1 MGCSTSSDK
10 QPSLPASGE
19 PEVNLF
25 NNNGSNLNFDFKY
38 VVIGAG
44 NAAGYAAQ
52 EFVEKGK
59 FEKGELCIIGDE
71 PELPFERPALTK
83 GFMKGGAK
91 LPGFNT
97 CAAIR
102 DSHNQDWY
110 DKHGIVLMTN
120 TTVTDVDMTAKQIK
134 TKDGKTI
141 KYGKCLAAT
150 GARPVY
156 LSDFKVPG
164 SDLSGLYYIRSY
176 VEAKAL
182 LTRLEEA
189 KSSEEVVIVGGGYIG
204 TEMAAAIIHHHLTD
218 IKMVFPEKCIV
229 ERVFPQE
236 IAQVYED
243 ALTSKGVKLL
253 KNGKM
258 VNGLEGKD
266 GTVDTVVLK
275 DGEKLHADLVVVG
288 VGARPNMELFKGKVE
303 EEKRGIKVDGQMK
316 SSVDDFYACGDLA
329 TFPIKCHGENNRLE
343 HVRAARATARQAARS
358 MMGIDQPDLDFL
370 PVFYSRIF
378 NFGWE
383 MVGKKTDNTLL
394 FGLGPNRGSKFGC
407 VWLYDDNRLSGILL
421 EGGSKAD
428 KENIAALARKQEALP
443 AELLS
448 ADASEQL
455 MAYVLA

>member
-1 MGCSTSSDK
+1 MGCSTSTDK
-10 QPSLPASGE
+10 QPTLPADGE

-25 NNNGSNLNFDFKY
+25 NNTGSNLDFDFKY

-52 EFVEKGK
+52 EFVDQGK
-59 FEKGELCIIGDE
+59 LGKGELCIIGDE

-83 GFMKGGAK
+83 GYMKGGAK

-97 CAAIR
+97 CASIR
-102 DSHNQDWY
+102 KSHNQDWY
-110 DKHGIVLMTN
+110 DEQGIVLMTN
-120 TTVTDVDMTAKQIK
+120 TTVIDVDLKEKLIS
-134 TKDGKTI
+134 TKDGKKI

-150 GARPVY
+150 GARPIY
-156 LSDFKVPG
+156 LSDFNVPG
-164 SDLSGLYYIRSY
+164 SKLDGLYYIRSY
-176 VEAKAL
+176 VQAKAL

-189 KSSEEVVIVGGGYIG
+189 KSNEQVVIVGGGYIG
-204 TEMAAAIIHHHLTD
+204 TEMAAAIIHHNLTD
-218 IKMVFPEKCIV
+218 IKMVFPEECVV

-236 IAQVYED
+236 VAQVYED

-253 KNGKM
+253 KSGKM
-258 VNGLEGKD
+258 VDGFEGKD

-329 TFPIKCHGENNRLE
+329 TFPIKVHGETNRLE
-343 HVRAARATARQAARS
+343 HVRAARETARQAARS
-358 MMGIDQPDLDFL
+358 MMGLEQPDLDFL

-378 NFGWE
+378 NFAWE
-383 MVGKKTDNTLL
+383 MVGKKTDKALL

-407 VWLYDDNRLSGILL
+407 VWLYNDNRLSGVLL
-421 EGGSKAD
+421 EGGSKDD
-428 KENIAALARKQEALP
+428 KQNIADLARKQEALP
-443 AELLS
+443 AELLE
-448 ADASEQL
+448 ADASEKL